1 MPDMSTAAIF
11 GASQRKQHLKA
22 NRPPPI
28 KLNPFNL
35 SRENIEALKSVPTE
49 LFQEDPSVSRLQ
61 RGIEERKAQ
70 IPVELRQWLDS
81 ELVSLKGE
89 IAHCEQA
96 LARSVFADAVA
107 KDTDFG
113 KTEAAMKHL
122 SFLKDLV
129 VAIDASKDGFEPLI
143 ALAQVK
149 DRDLMD
155 MRTQLTNHLWVLQV
169 AHLEKQL
176 NQERDRRDGLTDD

>member
-1 MPDMSTAAIF
+1 MPEISSAAIF
-11 GASQRKQHLKA
+11 GATLRKQDLKA

-35 SRENIEALKSVPTE
+35 SRENIEALKSMPRE
-49 LFQEDPSVSRLQ
+49 LFQDDPIVSRIQ
-61 RGIEERKAQ
+61 REIEERKAQ

-81 ELVSLKGE
+81 ELASLKNE
-89 IAHCEQA
+89 IAHCEQT
-96 LARSVFADAVA
+96 LRLKVFADAVA

-113 KTEAAMKHL
+113 KTEAAMKYL

-143 ALAQVK
+143 AQAQAK
-149 DRDLMD
+149 DKEVLD
-155 MRTQLTNHLWVLQV
+155 MHARLTNHLWVLQV

-176 NQERDRRDGLTDD
+176 NHERDRMNGFTDD